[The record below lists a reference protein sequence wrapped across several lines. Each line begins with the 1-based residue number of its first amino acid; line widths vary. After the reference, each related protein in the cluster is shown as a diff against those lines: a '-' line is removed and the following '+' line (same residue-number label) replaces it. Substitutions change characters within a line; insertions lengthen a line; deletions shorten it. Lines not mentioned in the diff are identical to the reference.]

1 MGELS
6 PVLTSTA
13 QGSTDIPGDKY
24 QAQGWRSR
32 PCGGWSGGREQDGNQ
47 PRGRGWGEGSALNP
61 GRADGSGRV

>member
-6 PVLTSTA
+6 PVLTSIA

-32 PCGGWSGGREQDGNQ
+32 PCGGWSG
-47 PRGRGWGEGSALNP
+47 EGSRMEISP
-61 GRADGSGRV
+61 GAAGGEKRRP